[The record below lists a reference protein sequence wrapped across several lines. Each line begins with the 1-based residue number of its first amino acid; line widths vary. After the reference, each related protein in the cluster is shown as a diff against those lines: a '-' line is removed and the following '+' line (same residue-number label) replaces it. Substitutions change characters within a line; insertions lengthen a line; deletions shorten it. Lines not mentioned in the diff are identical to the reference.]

1 MDNIIKTAVDRYLTS
16 SIPQPQEQRNIPGD
30 QPPNDQ
36 QAGPSE
42 SNNSLSRV
50 KTERKAENR
59 LSNLLNRIRTNPS
72 KINKKKQQEV
82 KQGKYKSN
90 GKGLIRN

>member
-1 MDNIIKTAVDRYLTS
+1 MDNIIKTAVDKYLTS
-16 SIPQPQEQRNIPGD
+16 SLPQPQEQRNIPGN

-42 SNNSLSRV
+42 SNKSLSRV
-50 KTERKAENR
+50 KTEKKAENR

-72 KINKKKQQEV
+72 KSNKK
-82 KQGKYKSN
+82 SS
-90 GKGLIRN
+90 RR